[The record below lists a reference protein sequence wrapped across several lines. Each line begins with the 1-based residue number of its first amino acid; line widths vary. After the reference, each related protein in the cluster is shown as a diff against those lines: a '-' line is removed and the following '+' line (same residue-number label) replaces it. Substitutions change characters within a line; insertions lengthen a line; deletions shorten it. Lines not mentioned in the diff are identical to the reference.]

1 MLCKRI
7 IKIFAFLFVL
17 SCWLSFLYADE
28 YLEYSDMSLFV
39 LWLHRNISVW
49 FDSLENDSKLWY
61 VNFIKK
67 LKDYSS
73 ISVISVLEFSSMKE
87 ISLRKYMDDTSNLLK
102 ESDFIINDL
111 QQKVNILKSDMQ
123 DCLDNKSLYD
133 SQFFQALEL
142 YDQSYADQS
151 IENSINYQKCASENR
166 IRMNSNLIILDII
179 NYYYNFIKNKYDY
192 ISSKQDIILRNFDFM
207 KTDVLD
213 ELIETRDII
222 NNLNYLEW

>member
-1 MLCKRI
+1 MLCKKT
-7 IKIFAFLFVL
+7 IKIFITLFVL
-17 SCWLSFLYADE
+17 SFWLSFLYADE
-28 YLEYSDMSLFV
+28 SMEYSDMSLFV

-49 FDSLENDSKLWY
+49 FNSLENNSDLWY
-61 VNFIKK
+61 VDFIKR

-87 ISLRKYMDDTSNLLK
+87 ISLKKYMDDTSNLLK
-102 ESDFIINDL
+102 ETDFVVNDL

-142 YDQSYADQS
+142 YDQSYADES

-179 NYYYNFIKNKYDY
+179 NYYYSFIKNKYDY
-192 ISSKQDIILRNFDFM
+192 IFSKQELILRNFDFM
-207 KTDVLD
+207 KTDILE
-213 ELIETRDII
+213 ELIETRDVMD
-222 NNLNYLEW
+222 NLNYLEW